1 MKLSILIRKLALEK
15 NDYIS
20 SETLKEYCKDIKTS
34 YLTTVKYLLRH
45 NYIVRILKGIFYVKS
60 LEERKFKKININYL
74 DAVKKA
80 LEIKK
85 IENWY
90 FGLETALKLNKVTHE
105 YFTLDYVF
113 TDSLFRPKPVTIMNH
128 KIKFI
133 KVNARLFRFGI
144 IKNSLNYSNIEKTIL
159 DFIYIGKYN
168 SLSDNEIKNNIVDLL
183 KLSSKRKL
191 KIYLKYYPKTVT
203 KLLKGII

>member
-1 MKLSILIRKLALEK
+1 MKLSILTRKLALEK

-20 SETLKEYCKDIKTS
+20 SETLKEYCKDIKIP

-74 DAVKKA
+74 DAIKKA
-80 LEIKK
+80 LKIKK

-90 FGLETALKLNKVTHE
+90 FGLETALKLNKITHE

-133 KVNARLFRFGI
+133 KVNTRLFRFGI
-144 IKNSLNYSNIEKTIL
+144 IKNSLNYSDIEKTIL

-191 KIYLKYYPKTVT
+191 RIYLKYYPKTVT